1 MKDWVVILKF
11 HYGKRGS
18 VNPIISKT
26 MGRVAVIN
34 HSYEGA
40 MPQAGSFWLCRI
52 DGERKGQHTSGCFI
66 VTPVRVVGIDQ
77 IVKLIPGTYEVEVQ
91 GSNVICRPKLA
102 AHYWIAPF
110 SIKKFFIKK
119 DKAPVQYQSVIVP
132 LQDVESVEKSA

>member
-1 MKDWVVILKF
+1 MDNALVVLKF

-18 VNPIISKT
+18 VNPLISKT

-34 HSYEGA
+34 HSYQGP

-52 DGERKGQHTSGCFI
+52 DGERKGENTSGCFI
-66 VTPVRVVGIDQ
+66 VTPLKTLSLEQ
-77 IVKLIPGTYEVEVQ
+77 IVKLVPGTYDIEVQ
-91 GSNVICRPKLA
+91 GTSIICKPKLA

-119 DKAPVQYQSVIVP
+119 DKAPIQYQSVIVP
-132 LQDVESVEKSA
+132 LQGVETKDQ